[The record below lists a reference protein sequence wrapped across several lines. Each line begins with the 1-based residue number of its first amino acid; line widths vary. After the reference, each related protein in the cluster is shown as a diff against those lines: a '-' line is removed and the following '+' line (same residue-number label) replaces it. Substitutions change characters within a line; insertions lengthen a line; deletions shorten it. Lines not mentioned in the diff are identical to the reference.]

1 MSKQP
6 GVDPTI
12 VFVHGAFADASRWNG
27 VIERLQQQG
36 DPVVRLRRRPARG
49 AHHADVCCQ
58 HPVAAVAFSEA
69 IGPPAWR
76 RLPSWAVV
84 ATGDKAAG
92 SDVIRPMAQ
101 RAAAAIAE
109 VEGSRVITVS
119 QPPAFPHAVV
129 EVVGY

>member
-1 MSKQP
+1 M
-6 GVDPTI
+6 

-36 DPVVRLRRRPARG
+36 NPVVRLRRRPARG
-49 AHHADVCCQ
+49 AHHADICYQ

-69 IGPPAWR
+69 AGPPACR

-84 ATGDKAAG
+84 ATGDRAAG

-101 RAAAAIAE
+101 RAAAAVAE

-119 QPPAFPHAVV
+119 QPQACAHAVV
-129 EVVGY
+129 DVDGY